1 VPRDGELNVSV
12 TVKNVGSRAGDE
24 VVQLYVRSQDTT
36 YPRPLRQLRGFERI
50 SLEKGAEQRVSF
62 SLVPGKDL
70 TRYDE
75 AKKAY
80 VVDPGRYEVLIGA
93 SSADI
98 RQTATFTVASETA
111 PPGNR

>member
-1 VPRDGELNVSV
+1 
-12 TVKNVGSRAGDE
+12 VKNIGSRAGDE
-24 VVQLYVRSQDTT
+24 VVQLYVRAKDTK

-50 SLEKGAEQRVSF
+50 TLAKGEERSVSF

-75 AKKAY
+75 VKQAY

-98 RQTATFTVASETA
+98 RQTAAFTVSQ
-111 PPGNR
+111 

>member
-1 VPRDGELNVSV
+1 
-12 TVKNVGSRAGDE
+12 
-24 VVQLYVRSQDTT
+24 
-36 YPRPLRQLRGFERI
+36 LRGFERI
-50 SLEKGAEQRVSF
+50 NLEKGTEQRVSF